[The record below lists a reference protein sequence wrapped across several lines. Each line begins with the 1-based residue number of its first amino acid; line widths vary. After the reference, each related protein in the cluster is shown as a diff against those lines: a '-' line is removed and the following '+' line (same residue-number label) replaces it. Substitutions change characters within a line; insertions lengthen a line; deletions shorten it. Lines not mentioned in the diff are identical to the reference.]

1 MKKEEVVLALKKF
14 KKAVSTLKEGVD
26 NAKTQLEKDGVIQRF
41 EYTFELFWKMLK
53 IILKYYGIECN
64 SPRSCIEESFK
75 TELIEIEDEEK
86 YLDMLEDRNLTS
98 HIYNEKQTKKIF
110 DRIKKY
116 YVKLFFK
123 FLENIERE
131 IL

>member
-41 EYTFELFWKMLK
+41 EYTFELFWKTLK

-75 TELIEIEDEEK
+75 TELIEDEEK

-98 HIYNEKQTKKIF
+98 HIYSQKQAKKIF
-110 DRIKKY
+110 DRIKKF
-116 YVKLFFK
+116 YVKLFLK
-123 FLENIERE
+123 FLDNIERK